1 VSLPILQKFATVVR
15 SFTAVR
21 RRNGIPTGVAT
32 MAGIKQ
38 FDRHEALDRAMAVF
52 WERGYAATSIQDL
65 LEAMGIN
72 RGSLYATFGNKQ
84 QLFLAVLDHYAE
96 QVSTAM
102 LAELRERDP
111 RRAIAQ
117 MFAALLRRTS
127 DPSWPRGCLN
137 TNTAL
142 ECPGSGDA
150 ITRTIAERL
159 GQQESALYHVLH
171 RAQGA
176 GALDRGQDCRALA
189 RFFVGVAQG
198 VNVVHKAGADPAT
211 LHDIVTTALRALDT
225 SLLRGQETPAPNGK
239 KRPRQPCPDAP
250 RPKRSS
256 RRAAQ
261 GMGERTSGGKVSGS

>member
-1 VSLPILQKFATVVR
+1 
-15 SFTAVR
+15 
-21 RRNGIPTGVAT
+21 

-38 FDRHEALDRAMAVF
+38 FDRHEVLDRAMAMF
-52 WERGYAATSIQDL
+52 WERGYEATSIQDL

-72 RGSLYATFGNKQ
+72 RGSLYATFGDKQ
-84 QLFLAVLDHYAE
+84 RLFLAVLDHYAE
-96 QVSTAM
+96 KVSTAM
-102 LAELRERDP
+102 LAELREPDL

-150 ITRTIAERL
+150 ISRTIAERL

-171 RAQGA
+171 RAQVA

-211 LHDIVTTALRALDT
+211 LQDIVAIALRALDT
-225 SLLRGQETPAPNGK
+225 PRPSGQETQAPNGK
-239 KRPRQPCPDAP
+239 QRPRRPRPAAP
-250 RPKRSS
+250 RPKRPS

-261 GMGERTSGGKVSGS
+261 GLSVRTPGGKVSGL

>member
-1 VSLPILQKFATVVR
+1 LLGFLINSPLVQTRDV
-15 SFTAVR
+15 
-21 RRNGIPTGVAT
+21 IPTLLT
-32 MAGIKQ
+32 IMAGIKQ
-38 FDRHEALDRAMAVF
+38 FDRHEVLDRAMAVF
-52 WERGYAATSIQDL
+52 WERGYEATSIQDL

-72 RGSLYATFGNKQ
+72 RGSLYATFGDKR

-96 QVSTAM
+96 RVSTVM
-102 LAELRERDP
+102 LAELREPDP

-171 RAQGA
+171 RAQVA
-176 GALDRGQDCRALA
+176 GALHRGQDCRALA

-198 VNVVHKAGADPAT
+198 VNVVHKAGAGPAT
-211 LHDIVTTALRALDT
+211 LQDIVATALRALDT
-225 SLLRGQETPAPNGK
+225 SLPPWQETQAPNGK
-239 KRPRQPCPDAP
+239 QRPRQPRPAAP

-261 GMGERTSGGKVSGS
+261 GMGERTSGGKVSRS

>member
-1 VSLPILQKFATVVR
+1 
-15 SFTAVR
+15 
-21 RRNGIPTGVAT
+21 

-38 FDRHEALDRAMAVF
+38 FDRHEVLDRAMAVF
-52 WERGYAATSIQDL
+52 WERGYEATSIQDL
-65 LEAMGIN
+65 LQAMGIN
-72 RGSLYATFGNKQ
+72 RGSLYATFGDKQ

-96 QVSTAM
+96 KVSTAM
-102 LAELRERDP
+102 LDVLGDTDP

-117 MFAALLRRTS
+117 MFAVLLHRTS
-127 DPSWPRGCLN
+127 DPRWPRGCLN

-150 ITRTIAERL
+150 ITRTVAERL

-171 RAQGA
+171 RAQVA
-176 GALDRGQDCRALA
+176 GALDHGQDCRALA

-211 LHDIVTTALRALDT
+211 LQDIVAIALRALDPPCPP
-225 SLLRGQETPAPNGK
+225 RQETQAANGE
-239 KRPRQPCPDAP
+239 KRPRQRRPATP

-256 RRAAQ
+256 RRAVK
-261 GMGERTSGGKVSGS
+261 GISKKTSGR